1 MSDVVDQ
8 KIDDEIKRLVDCLM
22 QGRSGDDLEE
32 LERQLEQLRA
42 QKARQQIVTL
52 EQRLESLNAKLGN
65 LKAEDDYE
73 ALVRSHQ
80 QTQDALA
87 ELRGKKPKA
96 PPSPTSSTAE
106 SRAGGVKKRLQNAK
120 NAKNA
125 IPEDH
130 LPTWPED
137 VRGMPNE
144 MIRSSFVT
152 ARKSGPRANL
162 RGVVIATNA
171 GRTMTYWGEELRKK
185 DEDVLLEIYHRARGQ
200 PLGTP
205 IVAQPKDFLT
215 SMRWPDS
222 GRSYQELYEC
232 LERIQRVSI
241 HFRRDEDGSGKDYEI
256 VQGSLLSKLRIQH
269 YESAGLR
276 EIEVTV
282 NPATR
287 DLWTVYHY
295 TLIDF
300 DIRRR
305 LSGSLAPFMHR
316 YYSSHKLPYP
326 VTIAY
331 LHNLCASGT
340 EDLARFKQAL
350 GDALQQLVDVGF
362 LRGFFFDSATK
373 VHVVRA
379 NDATDELPDSGSEG

>member
-1 MSDVVDQ
+1 MSDDEDQ
-8 KIDDEIKRLVDCLM
+8 KIDEEITRLVERIM
-22 QGRSGDDLEE
+22 EGRDGDVFEELQRQLEE
-32 LERQLEQLRA
+32 LRA
-42 QKARQQIVTL
+42 EKARQQVERL
-52 EQRLESLNAKLGN
+52 EQRLAGLNARLAN

-87 ELRGKKPKA
+87 TLRGKKPQA
-96 PPSPTSSTAE
+96 APSPAPSTGE

-120 NAKNA
+120 NAKKS
-125 IPEDH
+125 IPEDQ

-137 VRGMPNE
+137 LRGMPNE

-162 RGVVIATNA
+162 QGVVIATNA

-300 DIRRR
+300 DIRWR
-305 LSGSLAPFMHR
+305 LTGSLAPFMHR

-331 LHNLCASGT
+331 LHKLCASGT

-350 GDALQQLVDVGF
+350 GEALQQLVDVGF
-362 LRGFFFDSATK
+362 LRGFYFDSATK

-379 NDATDELPDSGSEG
+379 NDVNDELLDGDSEG

>member
-1 MSDVVDQ
+1 MSDDDDQ
-8 KIDDEIKRLVDCLM
+8 KIDAEINQLVDRIM
-22 QGRSGDDLEE
+22 EGRSGDDPAELQRKLELLKSE
-32 LERQLEQLRA
+32 KTNRQVDALTR
-42 QKARQQIVTL
+42 
-52 EQRLESLNAKLGN
+52 RLESLNAKLAN
-65 LKAEDDYE
+65 LKADDDYE
-73 ALVRSHQ
+73 ALVRTHQ
-80 QTQDALA
+80 QTQDTLA
-87 ELRGKKPKA
+87 ELRGKKPKT
-96 PPSPTSSTAE
+96 PPSPTASAEE

-120 NAKNA
+120 NAKKSV
-125 IPEDH
+125 PEDQ
-130 LPTWPED
+130 LPSWPED

-162 RGVVIATNA
+162 QGVVIATNS

-300 DIRRR
+300 DIRWR
-305 LSGSLAPFMHR
+305 LTGSLAPFMHR

-331 LHNLCASGT
+331 LHKLCASGT
-340 EDLARFKQAL
+340 EDLGRFKQAL
-350 GDALQQLVDVGF
+350 AEALQQLVDVGF
-362 LRGFFFDSATK
+362 LRGFYFDSATK

-379 NDATDELPDSGSEG
+379 NDVTDELLDGDSEG